1 MTRLLI
7 KNGRLIDPASKKD
20 GVFDLVC
27 SGGKIKKVGKGLKE
41 NGCDKVI
48 DAKDLIVS
56 PGFIDLHTHLREP
69 GFEYKETI
77 QTGTQAAAAGGFTTI
92 LCMANTLP
100 VNDNA
105 VVTEF
110 IMKKGREEGIVNV
123 LPVGAISK
131 GLEGKT
137 LADIGQMAEAGIVAV
152 SDDGHCVMDSALM
165 RKGMQYAR
173 GFGLLVISHAEDEN
187 LSGAGSIN
195 EGLVATELGLP
206 GSPNA
211 AEEIIIARDIALA
224 ELTRS
229 RIHIAHLSTKV
240 GLELVRAAKK
250 RGVEVTCE
258 VTPHHLTLTDEEVRG
273 YNTHALVRPP
283 LRTAEDVRALKVGL
297 REGVID
303 AIATDHAPHAS
314 FEKEVD
320 FVKALPGLVGLE
332 TALPVCLKFVDDRI
346 LKMADLIQLL
356 SCNPA
361 KILGFL
367 HKGNLKEGSDADI
380 TIFDPS
386 EKIKVDVSKFY
397 SKSRNTPFHGW
408 ALQGKVKYTLV
419 NGRIVYHEE
428 G

>member
-7 KNGRLIDPASKKD
+7 KNGHLIDPVAKKD
-20 GVFDLVC
+20 GIFDILCEDGRVAR
-27 SGGKIKKVGKGLKE
+27 VGRDLKE
-41 NGCDKVI
+41 EGEVI
-48 DAKDLIVS
+48 DAEGLVVS

-69 GFEYKETI
+69 GFEHKETI
-77 QTGTQAAAAGGFTTI
+77 RTGTQAAAAGGYTTI

-105 VVTEF
+105 VITQF
-110 IMKKGREEGIVNV
+110 IMKKAKEEGIVNV
-123 LPVGAISK
+123 YPVGAISK

-137 LADIGQMAEAGIVAV
+137 LADIGQMAGAGIVAI
-152 SDDGHCVMDSALM
+152 SDDGHCVMDTALM

-187 LSGAGSIN
+187 LSGPGSIN
-195 EGLVATELGLP
+195 EGMVATELGLP

-229 RIHIAHLSTKV
+229 RLHIAHLSTRV
-240 GLELVRAAKK
+240 GLELVKAAKK

-258 VTPHHLTLTDEEVRG
+258 ATPHHLTLTDEEVRG
-273 YNTHALVRPP
+273 YNTHAYVRPP
-283 LRTAEDVRALKVGL
+283 LRTQEDVRALKVGL

-303 AIATDHAPHAS
+303 AISTDHAPHAP

-320 FVKALPGLVGLE
+320 FMAASPGLIGLE
-332 TALPVCLKFVDDRI
+332 TALPLCLKFVEERVIKLNHLIELLSSNPARI
-346 LKMADLIQLL
+346 LGMKQKGTLREGADADLCL
-356 SCNPA
+356 
-361 KILGFL
+361 
-367 HKGNLKEGSDADI
+367 
-380 TIFDPS
+380 FDPDQRV
-386 EKIKVDVSKFY
+386 KIDATKSF

-408 ALQGKVKYTLV
+408 SLRGKVKCT
-419 NGRIVYHEE
+419 IVGGEIIYREKE
-428 G
+428 